1 MATDAE
7 IRAAG
12 FYAVPKN
19 EYLQNEF
26 KLPTTEEEKVTESFG
41 IPNTNAFTNSGDDNY
56 TRGYN
61 FNNNGFQQAVDA
73 RQYNLNNPNKINQF
87 VNKGLVLLA
96 WNLNV
101 VIKT

>member
-56 TRGYN
+56 TRVIILIIMV
-61 FNNNGFQQAVDA
+61 FN
-73 RQYNLNNPNKINQF
+73 K
-87 VNKGLVLLA
+87 LLMLD
-96 WNLNV
+96 N
-101 VIKT
+101 II